1 MTGNFFTELMLGYQ
15 RMNAISEIER
25 KAIHQSFAAFY
36 NNDYLLINDIL
47 KRQTLNN
54 PFSQAT
60 LDKISFQHLDVTS
73 KIISRLTSGIYT
85 NQPLRELLIGEKQDE
100 NLQALLNQIRYNA
113 KVKDAFKKAVYFNL
127 VVVQPVWD
135 AQVNKLR
142 LDVITPDNFEVETKD
157 DFLQIE
163 RIKVCKARPDGTI
176 YYSVWSETEHYIIDG
191 ENKIAPPNNDNG
203 INPFGKI
210 PFVILRIEDGLD
222 FYGEP
227 NWNIFL
233 HQKNFD
239 IRYTDL
245 NESELRTVMGI
256 WHGINTK
263 FDKNQSFAAGQL
275 LQSYSTEGE
284 PVSLE
289 SITQNIDYVSVRE
302 NIDWKNKLVMM
313 SEGLSS
319 QSSDT
324 EVSNES
330 GVKRAMDE
338 VELQEKRNDYKEILY
353 NFEIE
358 LLEMIRL
365 VNNKYSP
372 TKLNDKG
379 IFEVTFSEEKETE
392 NINDKI
398 ARRQMEK
405 EIGYYDEIDF
415 TMQDLEIDYNDAV
428 QVLQER
434 KKRMSELGL
443 QENEVNNPGD
453 ETNDENNSGINS

>member
-1 MTGNFFTELMLGYQ
+1 MAGNFFTEMMLGYQ
-15 RMNAISEIER
+15 RMNAISEVER
-25 KAIHQSFAAFY
+25 KSIHRMFAAFY

-47 KRQTLNN
+47 KRHTLNN
-54 PFSQAT
+54 PFSEET
-60 LDKISFQHLDVTS
+60 LNKINFQHLDVTT
-73 KIISRLTSGIYT
+73 KIINRITSGIYS
-85 NQPLRELLIGEKQDE
+85 NQPLRELLTAGDKQDE
-100 NLQALLNQIRYNA
+100 NLQPLLNQIRYNA
-113 KVKDAFKKAVYFNL
+113 KVKDAFRKATYFNL
-127 VVVQPVWD
+127 VVVHPVWD
-135 AQVNKLR
+135 YQANKLR
-142 LDVITPDNFEVETKD
+142 LDVITPENIEVETKD
-157 DFLQIE
+157 DYLQIE
-163 RIKVCKARPDGTI
+163 RIKVCRARPDGTI
-176 YYSVWSETEHYIIDG
+176 YFSVWSDTEHYIIDG
-191 ENKIAPPNNDNG
+191 DNKTAPPNNEDG

-210 PFVILRIEDGLD
+210 PFVILRINDGLD

-227 NWNIFL
+227 NWNVFL

-263 FDKNQSFAAGQL
+263 FDKGTVFSAGQL

-319 QSSDT
+319 QSGNT

-338 VELQEKRNDYKEILY
+338 IELQEKRNDFKEILY

-358 LLEMIRL
+358 LLNMIRL
-365 VNNKYSP
+365 VNNTYNP
-372 TKLNDKG
+372 VKLNDKA

-392 NINDKI
+392 NISDKI

-415 TMQDLEIDYNDAV
+415 TMQDLEVDYNDAV

-434 KKRMSELGL
+434 KKRMTELGL
-443 QENEVNNPGD
+443 QENEVNNPGG
-453 ETNDENNSGINS
+453 EMQNDNDA

>member
-1 MTGNFFTELMLGYQ
+1 
-15 RMNAISEIER
+15 
-25 KAIHQSFAAFY
+25 
-36 NNDYLLINDIL
+36 
-47 KRQTLNN
+47 
-54 PFSQAT
+54 
-60 LDKISFQHLDVTS
+60 
-73 KIISRLTSGIYT
+73 
-85 NQPLRELLIGEKQDE
+85 
-100 NLQALLNQIRYNA
+100 
-113 KVKDAFKKAVYFNL
+113 
-127 VVVQPVWD
+127 
-135 AQVNKLR
+135 
-142 LDVITPDNFEVETKD
+142 
-157 DFLQIE
+157 
-163 RIKVCKARPDGTI
+163 
-176 YYSVWSETEHYIIDG
+176 
-191 ENKIAPPNNDNG
+191 
-203 INPFGKI
+203 
-210 PFVILRIEDGLD
+210 
-222 FYGEP
+222 
-227 NWNIFL
+227 
-233 HQKNFD
+233 
-239 IRYTDL
+239 
-245 NESELRTVMGI
+245 MGI

-319 QSSDT
+319 QSGDT
-324 EVSNES
+324 EISNES

-338 VELQEKRNDYKEILY
+338 IELQEKRNDYKEILY

-358 LLEMIRL
+358 LLEMIRT
-365 VNNKYSP
+365 VNNTYGP
-372 TKLNDKG
+372 VKLNDKG
-379 IFEVTFSEEKETE
+379 DFEVTFSEEKEVE